1 MMGYYGGWGMMG
13 WWFAS
18 GLCVLVLT
26 VALVAYFAWSAR
38 KPS

>member
-1 MMGYYGGWGMMG
+1 MMGYYSGWGMVG
-13 WWFAS
+13 WWFG
-18 GLCVLVLT
+18 GLCLLVLT